1 MDAPGGLL
9 PPPRGARARRSVLSV
24 PASNPRFVARAA
36 LTEADAVLFDLE
48 DSVAPARKPA
58 TRGAIVRALN
68 ETDFGGKLRVVRINA
83 LPTPWAVRDVV
94 DLVEGAG
101 ANLDA
106 IVLPK
111 ADRPEDVSALDVMLS
126 SLEAQAGLAPGGIA
140 IEAQIETAAGMAS
153 VERIAGASPRLETL
167 VFGPGDYA
175 ASIGMPLLAIGAVDA
190 PQVPDAPD
198 GAPAYPGHLWHFAIQ
213 RIVVAAKAAG
223 LQAINGPYGR
233 FRDLPGLRRAATLD
247 YTLGMDGKWAV
258 HPTQVPVLNEA
269 FTPPPD
275 QVAQAEAI
283 LARYRR
289 AVEEEGLGAVAMG
302 EEMIDDASRR
312 LAEALL
318 RRPGVRRAGRREGA
332 PGAGREPE
340 DERERE
346 RDRLTD

>member
-1 MDAPGGLL
+1 LDAPGG
-9 PPPRGARARRSVLSV
+9 PGGPGTGRARRARRSVLSV

-36 LTEADAVLFDLE
+36 QTDADAVLFDLE
-48 DSVAPARKPA
+48 DSVAPARKPD
-58 TRGAIVRALN
+58 TRAAIVQALN
-68 ETDFGGKLRVVRINA
+68 ETDFGGKLRVVRVNA
-83 LPTPWAVRDVV
+83 LPTPWAIRDVV

-106 IVLPK
+106 VMLPK
-111 ADRPEDVSALDVMLS
+111 TDRPEDVVALDVMLG
-126 SLEAQAGLAPGGIA
+126 SLEAQAGLPRGRIA
-140 IEAQIETAAGMAS
+140 VEAQIETAAGMAC
-153 VERIAGASPRLETL
+153 VERIARASPRLETL

-175 ASIGMPLLAIGAVDA
+175 ASVGMPLLSIGAVDA
-190 PQVPDAPD
+190 PHPAGAPPPD

-233 FRDLPGLRRAATLD
+233 FRDLPGLRQAATLD

-258 HPTQVPVLNEA
+258 HPTQIPVLNEV

-289 AVEEEGLGAVAMG
+289 AAEEEGLGAVAMG
-302 EEMIDDASRR
+302 EEMIDEASRR

-318 RRPGVRRAGRREGA
+318 RRPGARRM
-332 PGAGREPE
+332 
-340 DERERE
+340 
-346 RDRLTD
+346 